1 MLLYQRIGT
10 EVQASEEEALRM
22 RDPKLNEVADVS
34 AELQTGSEEF
44 CIEEARAI
52 HGLGKDDYFYVDH

>member
-44 CIEEARAI
+44 CIEEGRTI
-52 HGLGKDDYFYVDH
+52 HGLG